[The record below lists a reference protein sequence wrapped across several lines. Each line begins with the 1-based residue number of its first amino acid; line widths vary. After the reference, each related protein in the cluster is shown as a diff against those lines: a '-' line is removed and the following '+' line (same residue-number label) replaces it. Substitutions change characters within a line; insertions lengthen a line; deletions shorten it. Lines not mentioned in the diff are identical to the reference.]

1 MNCHQEMLEH
11 LHENYKIDVNERGH
25 NRRTAM
31 HLAARY
37 GRVRSNESDEG
48 VSNTAL
54 NANFETYQS
63 QEDRTWKTVKYLI
76 DATSSQIG

>member
-37 GRVRSNESDEG
+37 GRVRSDESVVE
-48 VSNTAL
+48 VSKGA
-54 NANFETYQS
+54 S
-63 QEDRTWKTVKYLI
+63 P
-76 DATSSQIG
+76 

>member
-48 VSNTAL
+48 VSNRVFTT
-54 NANFETYQS
+54 F
-63 QEDRTWKTVKYLI
+63 
-76 DATSSQIG
+76 